1 MDKLEKYKAEIGKR
15 ITRLVGLC
23 VLALIAMLFGNF
35 YLKSRIPLKEN
46 ATDYVVG
53 FFTGLEII
61 CVFYIGKLAKVYRD
75 TNALRKMQIK
85 ESDEREMLI
94 RMKSGANI
102 VPFFSMLIVIAAFVY
117 AYIDYEVFV
126 VLQVVALA
134 QIILSKFLKIYWQR
148 RI

>member
-1 MDKLEKYKAEIGKR
+1 M
-15 ITRLVGLC
+15 
-23 VLALIAMLFGNF
+23 
-35 YLKSRIPLKEN
+35 
-46 ATDYVVG
+46 
-53 FFTGLEII
+53 
-61 CVFYIGKLAKVYRD
+61 FYIGKLAKVYRD

-117 AYIDYEVFV
+117 AYIDYKVFV

-148 RI
+148 KI